1 MTGKNGAGKGKLG
14 NDLTEGNIFKQLALF
29 VMPLVLANFVQ
40 QIYNTVDM
48 MVIGQYAGNSGTVGV
63 STGGE
68 VATLLTFLATGFGSA
83 GQIYVSQLVGARDT
97 KNLNETIGTML
108 TFMLGLSI
116 CLAVICIAGCQM
128 FLGWLNCPQEAMY
141 QARNYMIIVSLGLPF
156 VFGYNAVCGILR
168 GMGEGKRPLIY
179 ISISASVNV
188 VLDIILVALIPL
200 EAAGTAIATVLAQ
213 MASFAAC
220 LFSLYR
226 YRQRMELRFDLQSFK
241 LRKDHLKILLS
252 IGIPLTA
259 QSLLVQI
266 SLLICSARINLYGM
280 VASSTNSIGN
290 KIQKLVNIF
299 TSSIITGS
307 GAMVGQNLGARK
319 PKRVK
324 EIVWISLAAALFFA
338 VLGGMIVNLF
348 PSQVYRLFTKDE
360 AVIEFG
366 AVYLRIA
373 AITFLLS
380 ALQGPFQA
388 VITGSGHV
396 RLSFVSGLLDGVV
409 LRLGISFAFAYL
421 LDMGVI
427 GFFYGNALARL
438 APVAIGVAYYFSGKW
453 KTRRLLSESE

>member
-1 MTGKNGAGKGKLG
+1 MFIQ
-14 NDLTEGNIFKQLALF
+14 LTKF

-83 GQIYVSQLVGARDT
+83 GQIYVSQLVGAKDT
-97 KNLNETIGTML
+97 KRLNETIGTLL

-116 CLAVICIAGCQM
+116 CLTVICIVCCEL
-128 FLGWLNCPQEAMY
+128 FLGWLNCPQEALH
-141 QARNYMIIVSLGLPF
+141 QAKNYMRIVSVGLPF

-179 ISISASVNV
+179 ISIAASVNV
-188 VLDIILVALIPL
+188 VLDIVLVAWIPL

-213 MASFAAC
+213 LASFVAC

-226 YRQRMELRFDLQSFK
+226 HHERLDLHWNRSAVRICK
-241 LRKDHLKILLS
+241 EHLKVLLS
-252 IGIPLTA
+252 IGIPLCA

-280 VASSTNSIGN
+280 VASGTNSIGN
-290 KIQKLVNIF
+290 KIQKLINIF

-307 GAMVGQNLGARK
+307 GAMIGQNLGARK
-319 PKRVK
+319 PERVK
-324 EIVWISLAAALFFA
+324 KIVGASLAAAMFFA
-338 VLGGMIVNLF
+338 VLGSVIVNLF
-348 PSQVYRLFTKDE
+348 PSAVYRLFTKDQE
-360 AVIEFG
+360 VISFG

-373 AITFLLS
+373 TITFLLS

-388 VITGSGHV
+388 VITGCGHV
-396 RLSFVSGLLDGVV
+396 KLSFISGLMDGVI
-409 LRLGISFAFAYL
+409 LRLGVSFTFAYL
-421 LDMGVI
+421 LDMGII

-438 APVAIGVAYYFSGKW
+438 APVVIGLWYYFSGKW
-453 KTRRLLSESE
+453 MKRKLLSEK

>member
-1 MTGKNGAGKGKLG
+1 MFIQ
-14 NDLTEGNIFKQLALF
+14 LTKF

-83 GQIYVSQLVGARDT
+83 GQIYVSQLVGAKDT
-97 KNLNETIGTML
+97 KRLNETIGTLL

-116 CLAVICIAGCQM
+116 CLTVICIVCCEL
-128 FLGWLNCPQEAMY
+128 FLGWLNCPQEALH
-141 QARNYMIIVSLGLPF
+141 QAKNYMRIVSVGLPF

-179 ISISASVNV
+179 ISIAASVNV
-188 VLDIILVALIPL
+188 VLDIVLVAWIPL

-213 MASFAAC
+213 LASFAAC

-226 YRQRMELRFDLQSFK
+226 HHERLDLHWNRSAVRICK
-241 LRKDHLKILLS
+241 EHLKVLLS
-252 IGIPLTA
+252 IGIPLCA

-280 VASSTNSIGN
+280 VASGTNSIGN
-290 KIQKLVNIF
+290 KIQKLINIF

-307 GAMVGQNLGARK
+307 GAMIGQNLGARK
-319 PKRVK
+319 PERVK
-324 EIVWISLAAALFFA
+324 KIVGASLAAAMFFA
-338 VLGGMIVNLF
+338 VLGSVIVNLF
-348 PSQVYRLFTKDE
+348 PSAVYRLFTKDQE
-360 AVIEFG
+360 VISFG

-373 AITFLLS
+373 TITFLLS

-388 VITGSGHV
+388 VITGCGHV
-396 RLSFVSGLLDGVV
+396 KLSFISGLMDGVI
-409 LRLGISFAFAYL
+409 LRLGVSFTFAYL
-421 LDMGVI
+421 LDMGII

-438 APVAIGVAYYFSGKW
+438 APVVIGLWYYFSGKW
-453 KTRRLLSESE
+453 MKRKLLSEK

>member
-1 MTGKNGAGKGKLG
+1 M
-14 NDLTEGNIFKQLALF
+14 TEGNVFTQLAMF

-83 GQIYVSQLVGARDT
+83 GQIYVSQLVGAKDT
-97 KNLNETIGTML
+97 KKLNETIGTLL
-108 TFMLGLSI
+108 TFMLGLSV
-116 CLAVICIAGCQM
+116 CLAMICIAFCEL
-128 FLGWLNCPQEAMY
+128 FLGWLNCPQEALY
-141 QARNYMIIVSLGLPF
+141 QAKNYMRIVSIGLPF

-179 ISISASVNV
+179 ISIAASVNV
-188 VLDIILVALIPL
+188 ILDIVLVAWIPL

-213 MASFAAC
+213 LASFAAC
-220 LFSLYR
+220 LFSLHR
-226 YRQRMELRFDLQSFK
+226 HRERLGLHFNASAVRI
-241 LRKDHLKILLS
+241 RKEHLKVLLS
-252 IGIPLTA
+252 IGIPLCA

-290 KIQKLVNIF
+290 KIQKLINIF
-299 TSSIITGS
+299 TSSIIAGS
-307 GAMVGQNLGARK
+307 GAMIGQNLGARK
-319 PKRVK
+319 PDRVK
-324 EIVWISLAAALFFA
+324 KIVGASLAASMFFA
-338 VLGGMIVNLF
+338 VLGSAVVNLF
-348 PSQVYRLFTKDE
+348 PSSVYRLFSKDPE
-360 AVIEFG
+360 VISFG

-373 AITFLLS
+373 TITFLLS

-388 VITGSGHV
+388 VITGCGHV
-396 RLSFVSGLLDGVV
+396 KLSFISGLMDGVV
-409 LRLGISFAFAYL
+409 LRLGISFTFAYL

-438 APVAIGVAYYFSGKW
+438 APVVIGLCYYFSGKW
-453 KTRRLLSESE
+453 MKRKLLSEK